1 MVKLALH
8 PRACYLTHTFNSAD
22 ALEYTHL
29 HFPVSFETWP
39 SIYKLIELYITH
51 ICSTSIL
58 YITHIYSTLSKFFF
72 FTLLYLPLLCAPSW
86 PQFSDLPS
94 SISPSSLLPT
104 LLIPLFTIYHVFIH
118 CIPCVHQDPLWP
130 WPSTLSVLNHSHSLN
145 SPALPELQNPDN
157 WVLIVKGSTWWLCL
171 VNTGP
176 HLAGHK
182 LLHKYPRHC
191 RRCSFVLFHGGG
203 PTGEK
208 NKTWGN
214 KKGYIKLLYNSVHL
228 IS

>member
-8 PRACYLTHTFNSAD
+8 PRACYLTRTFNSAD
-22 ALEYTHL
+22 VLEYTHL

-39 SIYKLIELYITH
+39 SRYKLIELYITH
-51 ICSTSIL
+51 I
-58 YITHIYSTLSKFFF
+58 YSTLSNLFFV
-72 FTLLYLPLLCAPSW
+72 FTLLHLPLLCAPSR

-104 LLIPLFTIYHVFIH
+104 LLILLFTIYHMFIH
-118 CIPCVHQDPLWP
+118 YIPCAHQDPLWP
-130 WPSTLSVLNHSHSLN
+130 WPSTLAVLNHSHSLN

-157 WVLIVKGSTWWLCL
+157 WVLIVKGSTWWLCP
-171 VNTGP
+171 VNTAP

-182 LLHKYPRHC
+182 LLRKYPRRC

-203 PTGEK
+203 TSGEK